1 MGNSSS
7 SSGRHQ
13 DETVDF
19 GHLVP
24 HGVYTG
30 VRDWNQ
36 SIVGQ
41 LIVARKLAPFYRPL
55 EDYEESWTEDQ
66 ILAARKELP
75 DPLEGAT
82 AESTRSEPSSLPS
95 RSKRPNTLKEPS
107 VKPEAAVYRGAVE
120 CPICFLVSAVFAF
133 SLMFI
138 YAQTSCC
145 LVLSS

>member
-13 DETVDF
+13 DETVDL
-19 GHLVP
+19 GYLIP

-30 VRDWNQ
+30 ARDWNQ
-36 SIVGQ
+36 TIVAQ
-41 LIVARKLAPFYRPL
+41 LICARKLAPFYRPL

-75 DPLEGAT
+75 ETEGS
-82 AESTRSEPSSLPS
+82 AEPARTEPPVALPS
-95 RSKRPNTLKEPS
+95 KSSHSKRPNTLKEPS

-120 CPICFLVSAVFAF
+120 CPICFLVSVPRCF
-133 SLMFI
+133 
-138 YAQTSCC
+138 
-145 LVLSS
+145 LVVHYLRS